1 MYYDH
6 PDYDEAYLTDASG
19 TFSQYMFGPS
29 ILVAPIV
36 KQGQQFLGGGLLT
49 SKSVW
54 LPPGSWYNTLTG
66 DVTVSSSVIFTRNY
80 TLNDIPMW
88 CAAQP
93 LPPPQQKPPFISL
106 AAGTV
111 RAPLSPTS
119 PCAPSP
125 SSDLPL
131 NPTLSSHSGEPL
143 PPCPC
148 HKP

>member
-66 DVTVSSSVIFTRNY
+66 DVTASSSVIFTRNY

-93 LPPPQQKPPFISL
+93 LPPPPTKTPFHFPRCRYR
-106 AAGTV
+106 AGAV
-111 RAPLSPTS
+111 IPY
-119 PCAPSP
+119 
-125 SSDLPL
+125 LPL
-131 NPTLSSHSGEPL
+131 RAL
-143 PPCPC
+143 PVVGLAS
-148 HKP
+148 KPYSFLAFR